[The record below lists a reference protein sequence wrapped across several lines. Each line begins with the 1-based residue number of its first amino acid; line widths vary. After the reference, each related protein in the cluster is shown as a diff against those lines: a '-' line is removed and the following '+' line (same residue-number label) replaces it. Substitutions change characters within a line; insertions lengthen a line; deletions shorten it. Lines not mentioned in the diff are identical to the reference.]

1 MECSNN
7 YHSQAKRLAHNYK
20 SVILNIVKEQ
30 ENKAKEETKMTKLN
44 LRGFNTNTNYL
55 NDGLNNVPAQQIYYD
70 NDNVLLINRNNLT
83 FAVISVEQAT
93 ALGLELRG
101 REEATSQAIIKMIA
115 DFKDNEDWQALTNNN
130 LELILKN
137 DPSTVDERK
146 YNKVEFDENNKPI
159 IKLVNRQQ
167 LIDSDKIVMD
177 SLDLLDIQE
186 LTSLVDYNVKTNQ
199 LDNVY
204 TVVDNYDFNHPINE
218 KTYIAISNLLLINN
232 ANPTSKVY
240 YHVIRIANQY
250 GNRLTRFTDYI
261 KK

>member
-1 MECSNN
+1 MECSNS
-7 YHSQAKRLAHNYK
+7 YHSQAKRLAHNHK
-20 SVILNIVKEQ
+20 SVILKIVKEQ
-30 ENKAKEETKMTKLN
+30 ENKEKEETKMTNLN
-44 LRGFNTNTNYL
+44 LKGFNTNTKYL
-55 NDGLNNVPAQQIYYD
+55 NDGLNDVPAQQVYYD
-70 NDNVLLINRNNLT
+70 SDKVLLINRNNLT

-93 ALGLELRG
+93 ELGLELRG
-101 REEATSQAIIKMIA
+101 REEADSNALIVMIA
-115 DFKDNEDWQALTNNN
+115 DLEGNEDWQALSSNN
-130 LELILKN
+130 LELILEN
-137 DPSTVDERK
+137 DHSTIDEK
-146 YNKVEFDENNKPI
+146 DYNRIEFDENNKPI

-177 SLDLLDIQE
+177 SIDLLDVQE
-186 LTSLVDYNVKTNQ
+186 LTSLVDYNVKTEQ
-199 LDNVY
+199 IDNVY

-240 YHVIRIANQY
+240 YHVVRVAKQY

>member
-1 MECSNN
+1 
-7 YHSQAKRLAHNYK
+7 
-20 SVILNIVKEQ
+20 
-30 ENKAKEETKMTKLN
+30 MTKLN
-44 LRGFNTNTNYL
+44 LKGFNTNTNYL
-55 NDGLNNVPAQQIYYD
+55 NDGLNNVPAQQVYYD

-93 ALGLELRG
+93 ELGLELRG

-137 DPSTVDERK
+137 DPSTVDEK
-146 YNKVEFDENNKPI
+146 DYNRVEFDENNKPT

-167 LIDSDKIVMD
+167 LLDSDKIVMD
-177 SLDLLDIQE
+177 SIDLLDVQE
-186 LTSLVDYNVKTNQ
+186 LTSLIDYNVKTEQ
-199 LDNVY
+199 IDNVF
-204 TVVDNYDFNHPINE
+204 TIVDNYDFNHPINE
-218 KTYIAISNLLLINN
+218 KTYTAISNLLLINN
-232 ANPTSKVY
+232 ANPTSKVC

>member
-1 MECSNN
+1 
-7 YHSQAKRLAHNYK
+7 
-20 SVILNIVKEQ
+20 
-30 ENKAKEETKMTKLN
+30 MTKLN
-44 LRGFNTNTNYL
+44 LKGFNTNTNYL
-55 NDGLNNVPAQQIYYD
+55 NDGLNNVPAQQVYYD

-115 DFKDNEDWQALTNNN
+115 DFKSNEDWQALNSDN
-130 LELILKN
+130 LELIIKN

-146 YNKVEFDENNKPI
+146 YNKVEFDENNKPT

-167 LIDSDKIVMD
+167 LANSGKVVMD
-177 SLDLLDIQE
+177 SIDLLDVKE
-186 LTSLVDYNVKTNQ
+186 LTSLIDYNVKTNQ

-204 TVVDNYDFNHPINE
+204 TVVDNYDFSHPINE

-240 YHVIRIANQY
+240 YHVVRVANQY

>member
-1 MECSNN
+1 
-7 YHSQAKRLAHNYK
+7 
-20 SVILNIVKEQ
+20 
-30 ENKAKEETKMTKLN
+30 MTKLN
-44 LRGFNTNTNYL
+44 LKGFNTNTNYL
-55 NDGLNNVPAQQIYYD
+55 NDGLNDVPAQQVYYD

-93 ALGLELRG
+93 ELGLELRG

-115 DFKDNEDWQALTNNN
+115 DFKSNEKWQALNSDN
-130 LELILKN
+130 LELILK
-137 DPSTVDERK
+137 DDQLTIDEK
-146 YNKVEFDENNKPI
+146 QYNRVEFDENNKPT

-167 LIDSDKIVMD
+167 LLDSDKIVMD
-177 SLDLLDIQE
+177 SIDLLDVQE
-186 LTSLVDYNVKTNQ
+186 LTSLVDYNVKTEQ
-199 LDNVY
+199 IDNVY
-204 TVVDNYDFNHPINE
+204 TIVDNYDFNHPINE

-240 YHVIRIANQY
+240 YHIFRIANQY